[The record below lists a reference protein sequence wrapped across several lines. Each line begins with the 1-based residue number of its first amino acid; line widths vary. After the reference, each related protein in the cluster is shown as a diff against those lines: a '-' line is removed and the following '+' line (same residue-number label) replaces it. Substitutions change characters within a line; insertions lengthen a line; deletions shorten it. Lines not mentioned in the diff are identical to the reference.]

1 MEFNDENI
9 KLKLAILQL
18 LVDNY
23 EDQKILKYI
32 DKEFN

>member
-9 KLKLAILQL
+9 KLKLTILQL

>member
-32 DKEFN
+32 DKELN